1 MKGLGLGYMTHE
13 DIQEDQSL
21 DSDLKIRNKKSRK
34 SESPGPADY
43 EIDRSFNN
51 IKAYEH
57 FGKN

>member
-1 MKGLGLGYMTHE
+1 
-13 DIQEDQSL
+13 L

-34 SESPGPADY
+34 SESPGPGDY